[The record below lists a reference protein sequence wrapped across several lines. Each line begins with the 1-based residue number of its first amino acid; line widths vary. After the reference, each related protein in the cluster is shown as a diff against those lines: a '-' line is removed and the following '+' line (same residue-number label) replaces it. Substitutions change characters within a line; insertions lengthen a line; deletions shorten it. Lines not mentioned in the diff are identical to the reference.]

1 MKKIALISFVE
12 NLNYG
17 GTLQAYA
24 LEKYIENAYEDISC
38 EYIKYVKKQGKA
50 TIVWFCRKILYT
62 LLRKDDT
69 PSWTIKEYTNL
80 VKNMLLEKNNSNM
93 KENEKLFQQF
103 WELSKYS
110 SYMSRKELFDNEL
123 DYDLYIVGSDQV
135 WNCGRLDLD
144 TTYLLDFVKDNE
156 KKASY
161 APSLSLKSIPEK
173 YRKKYIKYL
182 SSFKYLS
189 CREKAGAKVIKELI
203 DRDVK
208 NVLDPVFLLS
218 KHEWEM
224 VENIPMNMRDKC
236 NFIVVYILDESEIL
250 TSYAKTYAESM
261 GMEIVYIYGD
271 LSKNEC
277 VGPSEWL
284 WYLRNAKMIFTN
296 SFHGTAFSIIFNVP
310 FWVEVPQKDFFQVSS
325 DRIFDV
331 LKLFELEERLVE
343 KYIMEPENRDIF
355 KRTNIILKNKREE
368 AMQYIDLMIEGE
380 KVER

>member
-24 LEKYIENAYEDISC
+24 LEKYIENTYEDISC
-38 EYIKYVKKQGKA
+38 EYIRYIKKQGKA
-50 TIVWFCRKILYT
+50 SIIWLGRKILCA
-62 LLRKDDT
+62 LLKKDDT
-69 PSWTIKEYTNL
+69 PSWTVKEYVEL
-80 VKNMLLEKNNSNM
+80 VKGMLSEKHNSNAQ
-93 KENEKLFQQF
+93 KNERLFQQF
-103 WELSKYS
+103 WALSKYS
-110 SYMSRKELFDNEL
+110 PYMNRRELFMKDL

-173 YRKKYIKYL
+173 YKKKYIKYL
-182 SSFKYLS
+182 GAFKYLS
-189 CREKAGAKVIKELI
+189 CREKAGAKVIEELV

-218 KHEWEM
+218 KNDWKT
-224 VENIPMNMRDKC
+224 VENIPMNMQDKY
-236 NFIVVYILDESEIL
+236 NFVVAYILDESEIL
-250 TSYAKTYAESM
+250 ISCAKNYAEST

-277 VGPSEWL
+277 VGPAEWL

-310 FWVEVPQKDFFQVSS
+310 FWVEVPQKAFFQVSS
-325 DRIFDV
+325 DRIYDV
-331 LKLFELEERLVE
+331 LKLFELEGRLVE
-343 KYIMEPENRDIF
+343 NYTMELKNRDIF
-355 KRTNIILKNKREE
+355 KQTNIILKNKRDE
-368 AMQYIDLMIEGE
+368 AIQYINLMIED
-380 KVER
+380 KKS

>member
-50 TIVWFCRKILYT
+50 TVVWFCRKILYT

-69 PSWTIKEYTNL
+69 PSWSIKEYTNL
-80 VKNMLLEKNNSNM
+80 VKNMLLKKNNSNM
-93 KENEKLFQQF
+93 RENVKLFQQF

-208 NVLDPVFLLS
+208 NVLDPVFLLG

-224 VENIPMNMRDKC
+224 VENIPMNLRDKC

-250 TSYAKTYAESM
+250 TSYAKNYAESM

-296 SFHGTAFSIIFNVP
+296 S
-310 FWVEVPQKDFFQVSS
+310 
-325 DRIFDV
+325 
-331 LKLFELEERLVE
+331 
-343 KYIMEPENRDIF
+343 
-355 KRTNIILKNKREE
+355 
-368 AMQYIDLMIEGE
+368 
-380 KVER
+380 